1 VIDLPQYE
9 QFKFEL
15 AEIVRDVKRSSDP
28 ESERRYQELSVRLAT
43 DQFNIVVAGRFS
55 RGKTSLM
62 NAVLGSDWLPT
73 GIVPLT
79 SVITTVRYGTR
90 ERVLIEYETGG
101 LRSDVPLTELRKY
114 VTEEGNPG
122 NRMRVKVAEVQL
134 PAELLRRGF
143 CFVDTPGLGSA
154 IAANELT
161 TERYIPEI
169 DALILVTS
177 FEGPLSDDEIRFLQ
191 LTKNGIKKVFVIIN
205 KSDLASPDEKEQVR
219 QFVETRLGQEL
230 KGILPKMFCVSAR
243 EGLEARRRHNQDE
256 LAVSG
261 VQEVENALI
270 EFMTTEKMAEL
281 LLLVCDRLLNI
292 LRMQPQTEQL
302 EAIRTRVVDIQ
313 SRIPGG
319 QIRAE
324 ERTVRESALVAAVAT
339 RDLHDVPAC
348 DVCRSIL
355 NAVVNKCGNADET
368 CQLWWFLFP
377 AHLAICEI
385 GIATGNLHGLPGFA
399 CKSSLRTRRECRFGG
414 GYSGNAESRRSH
426 LWRILEMPSMCGGF
440 GGSAGGSDFHS
451 LSHRERVRSA
461 GTVSTLLAAYQAGD
475 RVRRSECGEGDYS
488 SRIRLTA
495 PDK

>member
-1 VIDLPQYE
+1 MIDLPQYE

-43 DQFNIVVAGRFS
+43 DQFNIVVVGRFS

-73 GIVPLT
+73 SIVPLT

-134 PAELLRRGF
+134 PVELLRRGF

-191 LTKNGIKKVFVIIN
+191 LTKDGIKKVFVIIN

-256 LAVSG
+256 LAVSKG
-261 VQEVENALI
+261 A
-270 EFMTTEKMAEL
+270 
-281 LLLVCDRLLNI
+281 
-292 LRMQPQTEQL
+292 
-302 EAIRTRVVDIQ
+302 
-313 SRIPGG
+313 GG
-319 QIRAE
+319 
-324 ERTVRESALVAAVAT
+324 
-339 RDLHDVPAC
+339 
-348 DVCRSIL
+348 
-355 NAVVNKCGNADET
+355 
-368 CQLWWFLFP
+368 
-377 AHLAICEI
+377 
-385 GIATGNLHGLPGFA
+385 
-399 CKSSLRTRRECRFGG
+399 REC
-414 GYSGNAESRRSH
+414 
-426 LWRILEMPSMCGGF
+426 
-440 GGSAGGSDFHS
+440 
-451 LSHRERVRSA
+451 SHRVHDDREDGRATVA
-461 GTVSTLLAAYQAGD
+461 GL
-475 RVRRSECGEGDYS
+475 
-488 SRIRLTA
+488 
-495 PDK
+495 